1 MLSTYYSVIFKSHV
15 IIITIIIIII
25 LIIIEGCIGY
35 MYFASRIIF
44 FKCFL
49 VPLVSW
55 FELFHIAPRVSVGSV
70 VAVFVTCC
78 FLGCGC

>member
-1 MLSTYYSVIFKSHV
+1 MLSTSYSVIFKCHV

-25 LIIIEGCIGY
+25 IIIIEGCMGC

-49 VPLVSW
+49 VPLVR
-55 FELFHIAPRVSVGSV
+55 F
-70 VAVFVTCC
+70 
-78 FLGCGC
+78 